1 MNNHFRKMQEV
12 ITLRGNVIT
21 EWWYELLTQ
30 HVSDD
35 YVMIRR
41 FLDVTERKFPYYV
54 SSSSAP
60 MVVGGFPL

>member
-1 MNNHFRKMQEV
+1 MVKAAHDELPF
-12 ITLRGNVIT
+12 
-21 EWWYELLTQ
+21 ELLTQ

-54 SSSSAP
+54 SNFLNP
-60 MVVGGFPL
+60 VRVGRRQAILW